1 MARAYLSR
9 PYDFMSRNRVIYSA
23 LIAVAASAHT
33 IVTLAADRP
42 AAPLI
47 PFSDVWCLAILEP
60 TVASATLPLC
70 INTLISTSGALS
82 SAPCVRPLKTTP
94 SGNDR
99 PQCVTFRIATDSRCE
114 GEGRVMLTYV
124 LIQTLLH
131 LDHLVWMVTASPI
144 YDAGAWAQTD
154 RVATVKREK
163 TGFRRVR
170 ECERCRG
177 GAANVEQLSLQYS
190 IER

>member
-42 AAPLI
+42 AAPSGLI
-47 PFSDVWCLAILEP
+47 PFSDVCCLAILEP

-99 PQCVTFRIATDSRCE
+99 PQRVTFRIATGSRCE

-144 YDAGAWAQTD
+144 FDAGAQAQTD
-154 RVATVKREK
+154 RVARVKRKK
-163 TGFRRVR
+163 TGFGRVR
-170 ECERCRG
+170 DCERCQRG
-177 GAANVEQLSLQYS
+177 ATNVEQLGL
-190 IER
+190 